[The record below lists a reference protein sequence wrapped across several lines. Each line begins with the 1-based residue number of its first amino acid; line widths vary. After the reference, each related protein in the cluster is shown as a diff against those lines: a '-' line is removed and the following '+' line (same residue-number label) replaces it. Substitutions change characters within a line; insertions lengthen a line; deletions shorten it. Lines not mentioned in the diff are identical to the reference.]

1 MANPYRTSKPEVEI
15 ADYTRERQRKRSM
28 DAPFL
33 ILVLILMTVG
43 LIMLLSASY
52 ARAYYEGNSPISI
65 FIRQLFFAAVGLV
78 LMMLLSRMPLSIYKK
93 WSMRVLLIA
102 VALML
107 LVPIIGTRANGAKR
121 WINLGLFTIQP
132 SEIAKISVIMAFSA
146 MICKYRDKMKTWR
159 YGVMPFAG
167 ILIAFAGLLAL
178 EPHLSATII
187 IVLLGAALMFLG
199 GSPLSAFVLGGGGLA
214 GLIFLYT
221 KFSYASDRIE
231 AWRNPLN
238 HESDTAYQINDSLY
252 SIGSGGLSGVGFG
265 ESRQKLKTT
274 AMWGIFRGPKAGNYS
289 FRILQQ
295 RWV

>member
-1 MANPYRTSKPEVEI
+1 MANPYRTSKPEEEI

-231 AWRNPLN
+231 AWRNPMT
-238 HESDTAYQINDSLY
+238 HESDTAYQIKQSLY

-265 ESRQKLKTT
+265 ESRQKYMFLPEEHNDF
-274 AMWGIFRGPKAGNYS
+274 IFS
-289 FRILQQ
+289 I
-295 RWV
+295 VC

>member
-1 MANPYRTSKPEVEI
+1 MANPYRTSKPEEEI

-221 KFSYASDRIE
+221 KSSNCLYNS
-231 AWRNPLN
+231 
-238 HESDTAYQINDSLY
+238 INGK
-252 SIGSGGLSGVGFG
+252 I
-265 ESRQKLKTT
+265 
-274 AMWGIFRGPKAGNYS
+274 
-289 FRILQQ
+289 
-295 RWV
+295 

>member
-1 MANPYRTSKPEVEI
+1 MDNPYRTSEPTDEI
-15 ADYTRERQRKRSM
+15 ADYTRERQKRRSM

-33 ILVLILMTVG
+33 LLVLILMTIG

-52 ARAYYEGNSPISI
+52 ARAYYEGSSPVSI

-78 LMMLLSRMPLSIYKK
+78 LMMLLSRLPLSIYKK

-107 LVPIIGTRANGAKR
+107 LVPIVGTKANGAKR

-132 SEIAKISVIMAFSA
+132 SEIAKIGVIMAFSA

-159 YGVMPFAG
+159 YGVLPFAG
-167 ILIAFAGLLAL
+167 ILLAFAGLLAL

-187 IVLLGAALMFLG
+187 ITLLGAALMFLG
-199 GSPLSAFVLGGGGLA
+199 GSPMSAFLAGGAGLA

-221 KFSYASDRIE
+221 NFSYASDRIE
-231 AWRNPLN
+231 AWRNPMTRT
-238 HESDTAYQINDSLY
+238 SCPRRT
-252 SIGSGGLSGVGFG
+252 
-265 ESRQKLKTT
+265 
-274 AMWGIFRGPKAGNYS
+274 
-289 FRILQQ
+289 
-295 RWV
+295 